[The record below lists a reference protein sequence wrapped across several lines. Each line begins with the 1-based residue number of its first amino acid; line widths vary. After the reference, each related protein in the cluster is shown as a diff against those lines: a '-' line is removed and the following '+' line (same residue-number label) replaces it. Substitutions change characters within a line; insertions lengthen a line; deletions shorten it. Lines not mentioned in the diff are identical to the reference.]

1 MVFLSTTMLAM
12 SAARKA
18 RRFFSLLLTAFIL
31 FAAGAWLWSMPVVR
45 AFPETLR
52 LSRMP
57 VPPALPVPVEGVR
70 ADRITDTWGAARTSG
85 RSHEG
90 VDIFAE
96 RGTLVSSAT
105 RGVVARIDEQ
115 GLGGKQV
122 WVIGP
127 GGERHYYAHLDDWA
141 PGLHAWQRVQAGDPL
156 GFVGTTG
163 NARGTPPHL
172 HYGIYAAGG
181 ALNPHPRLAEPPDNP
196 AFTPPR

>member
-1 MVFLSTTMLAM
+1 MPSSNPIKRALSWLLAV
-12 SAARKA
+12 A
-18 RRFFSLLLTAFIL
+18 LLL
-31 FAAGAWLWSMPVVR
+31 AAAAWLWDMPMVR
-45 AFPETLR
+45 ALPETFR

-57 VPPALPVPVEGVR
+57 VPLELPVPVEGVQ
-70 ADRITDTWGAARTSG
+70 AKRITDTWGAARSSG
-85 RSHEG
+85 RTHQG
-90 VDIFAE
+90 VDIFAT
-96 RGTLVSSAT
+96 RGTPVLSAT
-105 RGVVARIDEQ
+105 RGVVARVGES

-141 PGLHAWQRVQAGDPL
+141 AGLHVWQRVRAGDPV

-181 ALNPHPRLAEPPDNP
+181 ALNPHPRLGDAAAAP
-196 AFTPPR
+196 